1 MKKILKIIGIIVVIL
16 PVLFMIYIP
25 IANDFSAVKTKNRLK
40 NISLPKNT
48 QYIEAISKAGK
59 LTGNGNGMQY
69 FGAILI
75 KSELSKEEL
84 SSYYSNYNADDWY
97 CSVEKQKGQQIAFI
111 EHDTLL
117 FKTDISS
124 EGQYYIIYAC
134 GNGNEL
140 FSELDI
146 RGH

>member
-1 MKKILKIIGIIVVIL
+1 MKKLLKIICIIVAIL
-16 PVLFMIYIP
+16 PVLFMISIP

-40 NISLPKNT
+40 NIPLPKNT
-48 QYIEAISKAGK
+48 QYVEAISKAGK

-84 SSYYSNYNADDWY
+84 SSYYSTYDEDDWY
-97 CSVEKQKGQQIAFI
+97 CSVEKQKGQQIVFI

-117 FKTDISS
+117 FKTDIPA
-124 EGQYYIIYAC
+124 EEQYYIVYTW
-134 GNGNEL
+134 GNGNDL